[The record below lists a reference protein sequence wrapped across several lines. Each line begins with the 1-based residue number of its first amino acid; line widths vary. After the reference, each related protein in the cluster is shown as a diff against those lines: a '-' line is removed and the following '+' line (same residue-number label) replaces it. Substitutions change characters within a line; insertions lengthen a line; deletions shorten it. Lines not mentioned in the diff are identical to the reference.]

1 MSIRELLKPKFL
13 VAALLTVMAIV
24 AFNLSQPRLHS
35 EQGAQ
40 FNLWYE
46 TAVVKLAPS
55 TDPKDADLRLSISIT
70 VRDPA
75 QAPNPTTWNLP
86 AQSLL
91 DINDRDNTAR
101 ILQLI
106 KESGV
111 FDLSP
116 LSSPAKETSVLTI
129 VVKDQERHFETALP
143 LRAAQD
149 NIQLRNLLKLLEV
162 YAASPPRT
170 EVTPHRL

>member
-1 MSIRELLKPKFL
+1 MRIRELLKPKAL
-13 VAALLTVMAIV
+13 VAALLTLMAVV
-24 AFNLSQPRLHS
+24 AFNLSQPRLDS
-35 EQGAQ
+35 ERGVQ
-40 FNLWYE
+40 FNSWYE
-46 TAVVKLAPS
+46 AAAIKLAPS

-75 QAPNPTTWNLP
+75 RGPAPTTWNLP

-91 DINDRDNTAR
+91 DIDDRDNTAR

-111 FDLSP
+111 FNLRP
-116 LSSPAKETSVLTI
+116 LSNPAKESSVLTI
-129 VVKDQERHFETALP
+129 SVKDQEHQFETALP
-143 LRAAQD
+143 LRSAED

-162 YAASPPRT
+162 YASTPLST